1 MTSRAVGA
9 EFANPILEGRARGWS
24 QEGCAATMLLLGMGG
39 VEKEGELGSS
49 VSKWDSTEHR
59 EIYSSLLASGSPN
72 NRGQDESKWL

>member
-24 QEGCAATMLLLGMGG
+24 QEGCAAKTLLLGMGG

-72 NRGQDESKWL
+72 NRGQDESIWL

>member
-24 QEGCAATMLLLGMGG
+24 QECCAATMLLLGMGG
-39 VEKEGELGSS
+39 VEKEGKLGSS
-49 VSKWDSTEHR
+49 VSKWEHR